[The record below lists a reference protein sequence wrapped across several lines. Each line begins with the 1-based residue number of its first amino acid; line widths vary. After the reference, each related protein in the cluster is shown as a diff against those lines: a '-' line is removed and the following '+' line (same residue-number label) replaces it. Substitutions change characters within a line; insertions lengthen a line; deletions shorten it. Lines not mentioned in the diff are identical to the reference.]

1 MRPGCLGREIFLERG
16 EHGIAALAIGLDE
29 LLQRALPRRV
39 REVVLNHDLV
49 KRRAAQVGALLHQAD
64 ASEHVNR
71 RANPA
76 DAKARREDLRD
87 GAQVDDAIVLR
98 LQRDHVPTFVA
109 QTAVGVVLDDHEVVL
124 MRELD
129 ETFAALACHSDAAGV
144 LEVGNGVEHL
154 QALVSLADALELLF
168 QQIHAHALV
177 VERHGVNLG
186 LVGVECGKR
195 R

>member
-1 MRPGCLGREIFLERG
+1 
-16 EHGIAALAIGLDE
+16 
-29 LLQRALPRRV
+29 
-39 REVVLNHDLV
+39 
-49 KRRAAQVGALLHQAD
+49 
-64 ASEHVNR
+64 
-71 RANPA
+71 
-76 DAKARREDLRD
+76 
-87 GAQVDDAIVLR
+87 
-98 LQRDHVPTFVA
+98 
-109 QTAVGVVLDDHEVVL
+109 